1 MPSTPLAPPT
11 PSNCSSANV
20 STSSVIST
28 SKVLLAPYEPH
39 HVLKYHTWMQDPAL
53 REATASEALTL
64 EKEYSNQVSWRKAT
78 DKLTFIL
85 CKPIDRSFDG
95 EDVVFVR
102 SNGHYDSI
110 EEMIGDVNF
119 FLHPYEDTGDGEPEG
134 EGEIIE
140 DGVLKKKGLL
150 TGEVDI
156 MVADADWRRKG
167 IGRAAVRALL
177 VYVTVN
183 MGFILQEFVG
193 TRQDASASLRNLV
206 AKIQKSNEASIAL
219 FKGLGFR
226 QEGEVNYFGE
236 VRLVME
242 VAELQA
248 QSWWAAAMADYGEMP
263 YGSMLEELRYN
274 RG

>member
-1 MPSTPLAPPT
+1 MRLNRKTGKSTPSTPSSFAPLTPLAIT
-11 PSNCSSANV
+11 
-20 STSSVIST
+20 T
-28 SKVLLAPYEPH
+28 SKVLLVPYEPH

-110 EEMIGDVNF
+110 EEIIGDVNF
-119 FLHPYEDTGDGEPEG
+119 FLHAYEGDGEEEAEG
-134 EGEIIE
+134 DVVE

-156 MVADADWRRKG
+156 MVADAEWRRRG

-183 MGFILQEFVG
+183 LGFILQEYVG
-193 TRQDASASLRNLV
+193 TRQDASASLKNLIV
-206 AKIQKSNEASIAL
+206 KIKQGNAGSIAL
-219 FKGLGFR
+219 FRGLGFK

-236 VRLVME
+236 VKLVLE
-242 VAELQA
+242 LAELQA

-263 YGSMLEELRYN
+263 YGSMVEELRYN

>member
-1 MPSTPLAPPT
+1 M
-11 PSNCSSANV
+11 
-20 STSSVIST
+20 
-28 SKVLLAPYEPH
+28 PYEPH
-39 HVLKYHTWMQDPAL
+39 HVLKYHTWMQDPVL

-78 DKLTFIL
+78 DKLTFII

-110 EEMIGDVNF
+110 EEIIGDVNF
-119 FLHPYEDTGDGEPEG
+119 FLNPYEGGEDTTEG
-134 EGEIIE
+134 QEQDEVIE
-140 DGVLKKKGLL
+140 NGVLKKKGLL

-156 MVADADWRRKG
+156 MVADPDWRRKG
-167 IGRAAVRALL
+167 VGRSVVRALL
-177 VYVTVN
+177 VYVSVN
-183 MGFILQEFVG
+183 LGFILQEYVG

-206 AKIQKSNEASIAL
+206 AKVKEGNEGSIAL
-219 FKGLGFR
+219 FKSLGFK
-226 QEGEVNYFGE
+226 QEGGVNYFGE

-242 VAELQA
+242 LADLQA
-248 QSWWAAAMADYGEMP
+248 QSWWAAAMADYLEMP
-263 YGSMLEELRYN
+263 YGSMVEELRYN